1 MSIAQFELIRERD
14 NFLNLVDHLQGF
26 SRLAVDFEGEW
37 NLHRYGLHLCLI
49 QVSDGE
55 NISLIDPL
63 SVGDLDPFLKVMENP
78 EIEIV
83 SHGPQSDIVLMDYLF
98 GRQPANVFDTE
109 KAAQLLNYE
118 STSLSYL
125 LERHFGIS
133 KNMKVRVSDW
143 NKRPLTEKMLNY
155 AALDVQYLH
164 RLRVTLEEELR
175 EKGRFEWQM
184 EECKGLEDIRYRKK
198 DNPHLEINK
207 ANRLT
212 LDEAHVLKYIYQARE
227 KVAQE
232 LDKPAYY
239 IIPNSRLLELAQAPP
254 KTQDGWSN
262 VKGVNPRL
270 KRYASAFHQAVQAA
284 FRSDPNESRRA
295 HKPGQYQG
303 LSKNAYYRLVDKK
316 TQLLGQIRDQIKED
330 YDIYPMILSMRNL
343 KKVAYGENSL
353 EDLKGWQRKIL
364 LEKAREMELD
374 ISILMR
380 PEADTVSG

>member
-1 MSIAQFELIRERD
+1 MSIAQFKIITERKD
-14 NFLNLVDHLQGF
+14 FLELVDHLKGF
-26 SRLAVDFEGEW
+26 DLLAVDFEGEW

-55 NISLIDPL
+55 HISLIDPL
-63 SVGDLDPFLKVMENP
+63 TVGDLGPFLEVMEDP
-78 EIEIV
+78 DIEII

-98 GRQPANVFDTE
+98 GRQPRNVFDTE
-109 KAAQLLNYE
+109 KAGQLLNYE

-143 NKRPLTEKMLNY
+143 NKRPLSEKMLNY

-164 RLRVTLEEELR
+164 QLRVILEEELR
-175 EKGRFEWQM
+175 EVGRFEWQL
-184 EECKGLEDIRYRKK
+184 EECKALEDIRHRKK
-198 DNPHLEINK
+198 ENPHLEIQRANK
-207 ANRLT
+207 LSRE
-212 LDEAHVLKYIYQARE
+212 EAHILKYIYQARE
-227 KVAQE
+227 KLAQE

-254 KTQDGWSN
+254 QSAHDWSS

-270 KRYASAFHQAVQAA
+270 KRYAGQFHDAVQVAHE
-284 FRSDPNESRRA
+284 SEPEDPKRA
-295 HKPGQYQG
+295 HVPGQYNG
-303 LSKNAYYRLVDKK
+303 LSKNAYFRLVDQK
-316 TQLLGQIRDQIKED
+316 TQILSLIRDQIKED

-343 KKVAYGENSL
+343 KKVAYGETNL

-364 LEKAREMELD
+364 LAKAQEMELD
-374 ISILMR
+374 VSILMR
-380 PEADTVSG
+380 QEKDAVS